1 MHQLTGT
8 LGPIRLLAMAALALG
23 LGACSD
29 VRSDPDFEEGGLLDS
44 PTHEQ
49 DSLREVEREAE
60 REGDTAQ

>member
-1 MHQLTGT
+1 MHQFSGIF
-8 LGPIRLLAMAALALG
+8 GPVRLLAMAALALG

-29 VRSDPDFEEGGLLDS
+29 VRTEPDVEEGGLLES

-49 DSLREVEREAE
+49 DSLREVDREAE